1 MFQFKSIKAKL
12 SLIFAGLLCLVCIGL
27 GVTSYFVAKQ
37 ALTDSLKDSILT
49 AARETANVV
58 EKTIEV
64 QTNALEALAGSDWMQ
79 TDELSI
85 KEKLDKLQSETKR
98 SNHIRMGIADLNG
111 NALYTNGTTLDISDR
126 AYFKQAVAGE
136 VAVSDPI
143 LSKADGALV
152 LTYSVPI
159 LYQEKVVG
167 VLIAVTDGNALS
179 DYTNTVQYG
188 KSGEVFMVNSEG
200 TVIAHHDKTLV
211 ENMENS
217 IEKAKTDDSLK
228 QFASQLKLMT
238 EGKEGTGVYEY
249 QGVTKYMG
257 YAPVEGLGWSLA
269 ITAPKSEVMEK
280 VNQMSLTILI
290 ISVIF
295 IIISILVT
303 LQVAV
308 KIAKPIRTV
317 SEHLHT
323 MAEGDFTQEIPK
335 DILKKKDETGMLAK
349 AMENMQLSMRDILK
363 RVMEES
369 TGVGKSLTVIHN
381 DMNLLN
387 QSIKKISET
396 SEVLSAGAQETAAS
410 TEEMNSTSTEIE
422 KTVEA
427 IAMKAQEGA
436 GVVSDLNTMTE
447 DLKSNAVESKETA
460 VTIYSKTKSNLQAAI
475 EKAKAVNQI
484 NELSKAILDI
494 TSQTSLLSLNA
505 AIEAARAGEAGR
517 GFAVVADEIGNLAQN
532 SENAVAR
539 IQEVTQ
545 IIIAAVD
552 ALTTSSGEILAF
564 MDQQVLKDYDVLV
577 DTSEQYSE
585 SSNGINGMV
594 LDFSASSEELFAS
607 MRDMVTTIEGV
618 TSASNEEAEGAYQI
632 SQEVASIASK
642 SDEVIRLAQK
652 TKNQSDALLNAVAVF
667 QIG

>member
-27 GVTSYFVAKQ
+27 GVTSYFVSKK
-37 ALTDSLKDSILT
+37 ALTESVQDSILSST
-49 AARETANVV
+49 SQAANVV

-64 QTNALEALAGSDWMQ
+64 QTNTLEALAGSEWIQKD
-79 TDELSI
+79 DLSAQ
-85 KEKLDKLQSETKR
+85 EKVDRLQSETKR
-98 SNHIRMGIADLNG
+98 SNHIRMGIADLKG
-111 NALYTNGTTLDISDR
+111 NAIYTNGTKLDLSDR
-126 AYFKQAVAGE
+126 DYFKKAIAGN
-136 VAVSDPI
+136 VAVSDPL
-143 LSKADGALV
+143 LSKADGTLV

-159 LYQEKVVG
+159 KKQDKVVG
-167 VLIAVTDGNALS
+167 VLIAVADGNVLS
-179 DYTNTVQYG
+179 DYTDSVKYG
-188 KSGEVFMVNSEG
+188 KSGAVFIINSKG
-200 TVIAHHDKTLV
+200 TVIAHHDRKLV
-211 ENMENS
+211 ENMGNS
-217 IEKAKTDDSLK
+217 IEDAKKDSSLN
-228 QFASQLKLMT
+228 QFAAQLKLMT
-238 EGKEGTGVYEY
+238 EGKTGTGVYEY
-249 QGVTKYMG
+249 QGVTKFMG
-257 YAPVEGLGWSLA
+257 YAPIEGLGWSLA
-269 ITAPKSEVMEK
+269 ITAPKSEVMAK
-280 VNQMSLTILI
+280 VDQLALTILI
-290 ISVIF
+290 ISVVF
-295 IIISILVT
+295 VAISIIVT
-303 LQVAV
+303 VKVASN
-308 KIAKPIRTV
+308 IARPIRTV
-317 SEHLHT
+317 SNHLHT

-335 DILKKKDETGMLAK
+335 NILKKKDETGMLAK
-349 AMENMQLSMRDILK
+349 AMENMQQSMRDILK
-363 RVMEES
+363 RVKEQSE
-369 TGVGKSLTVIHN
+369 GVGKSLTVIHG

-387 QSIKKISET
+387 ESIQKISET
-396 SEVLSAGAQETAAS
+396 SESLSAGAQETAAS

-422 KTVEA
+422 RTVEA

-436 GVVSDLNTMTE
+436 GVVSDMNEMTE
-447 DLKSNAVESKETA
+447 NMKSNAVGSKETA
-460 VTIYSKTKSNLQAAI
+460 VTVYAKTKGNLQAAI

-517 GFAVVADEIGNLAQN
+517 GFAVVADEIGSLAQN
-532 SENAVAR
+532 SESAVAR

-545 IIIAAVD
+545 VIITAVD
-552 ALTTSSGEILAF
+552 ALTSSSSEILEF

-642 SDEVIRLAQK
+642 SDEVIHLAEK
-652 TKNQSDALLNAVAVF
+652 TKSQSDELLSAVSVF
-667 QIG
+667 KID